1 MDVRDGIVEDMDVL
15 PRSRIKCILGCE
27 YQGPL
32 VCSTSLRGPNMTIVD
47 AECPNQACIRV
58 FFLEN
63 ELGMRNKSKADVI
76 ESGQRSRYTVWA
88 CNDKRPKCR
97 SLRESMHPNDWLERQ
112 TVAQQSQKK

>member
-1 MDVRDGIVEDMDVL
+1 MEDMDVL

-47 AECPNQACIRV
+47 TEFPNQACIRV

-63 ELGMRNKSKADVI
+63 ELGVRIKSTADVI
-76 ESGQRSRYTVWA
+76 ESASEAGIEFGRATTSV
-88 CNDKRPKCR
+88 
-97 SLRESMHPNDWLERQ
+97 
-112 TVAQQSQKK
+112 QSAEVSVNRRTQMTG

>member
-47 AECPNQACIRV
+47 TECPYQACIRV
-58 FFLEN
+58 FLLEN

-76 ESGQRSRYTVWA
+76 ESGIQFGRATTSV
-88 CNDKRPKCR
+88 
-97 SLRESMHPNDWLERQ
+97 
-112 TVAQQSQKK
+112 QSAEVSVDRCT